1 RSAPP
6 RHGPPALRRR
16 LLRARGRIRAR
27 RRAPR
32 ARGRGDP
39 GDERRGAAGALLAAD
54 AGRAGFRGDPIFG
67 KRGARMAAGPGKGFV
82 NTSLDELRWTENP
95 KGRHCTWH
103 MTWDEGDG
111 LDHPVVSVLEYAPG
125 AVVPPHYHESD
136 YVSVVLAGDL
146 SVDGRP
152 HKVGD
157 IRFV

>member
-1 RSAPP
+1 
-6 RHGPPALRRR
+6 
-16 LLRARGRIRAR
+16 
-27 RRAPR
+27 
-32 ARGRGDP
+32 
-39 GDERRGAAGALLAAD
+39 
-54 AGRAGFRGDPIFG
+54 
-67 KRGARMAAGPGKGFV
+67 MAAGPGKGFV

-103 MTWDEGDG
+103 MKWDEGDG

-157 IRFV
+157 IRFVRGGSVYGLVAGERGCTLFEVQARAIGAMPRHLGLAAGQRWWPEEFATPEDYLRAAAKQERLRAGDGV